1 MIGTMLGL
9 LIGGWGYEWLG
20 WRGAMMI
27 AGLPGLA
34 FALLMWTTVK
44 EPPRGMADGV
54 VPAPKLRIGVLTSA
68 RHLWK
73 IKSYRHI
80 CLGSGISSVALFGFS
95 TWMPSLLARS
105 YHMSPGQVGS
115 ILGPVLGVVGVLG
128 ALVSG
133 YLTDRLIVADARWSV
148 WLPSIASVAAAPFAA
163 AAFLAHSATMT
174 IALYGLSYFLCI
186 FFSAPTSSIV
196 QSLVPLD
203 MRSVAAAWKLLLV
216 NLIGLGL
223 GPLLIGRVSEM
234 LVATA
239 GQESLRQA
247 LLYSTPLFVLPC
259 FFYLFSAKYL
269 VRDAAEQGGL
279 VI

>member
-1 MIGTMLGL
+1 
-9 LIGGWGYEWLG
+9 
-20 WRGAMMI
+20 
-27 AGLPGLA
+27 
-34 FALLMWTTVK
+34 
-44 EPPRGMADGV
+44 
-54 VPAPKLRIGVLTSA
+54 
-68 RHLWK
+68 
-73 IKSYRHI
+73 
-80 CLGSGISSVALFGFS
+80 
-95 TWMPSLLARS
+95 
-105 YHMSPGQVGS
+105 
-115 ILGPVLGVVGVLG
+115 
-128 ALVSG
+128 
-133 YLTDRLIVADARWSV
+133 
-148 WLPSIASVAAAPFAA
+148 
-163 AAFLAHSATMT
+163 
-174 IALYGLSYFLCI
+174 
-186 FFSAPTSSIV
+186 
-196 QSLVPLD
+196 